1 MTTVRVMLMTLLVLL
16 ETQAAVAEVVV
27 TIVSNSAVIID
38 SWLRVV
44 NVRKQS

>member
-1 MTTVRVMLMTLLVLL
+1 MLMTLLVLL
-16 ETQAAVAEVVV
+16 ETQVVVAEGV

-38 SWLRVV
+38 SWLMVV

>member
-1 MTTVRVMLMTLLVLL
+1 MTLLILL
-16 ETQAAVAEVVV
+16 ETQAAVAEKVLV
-27 TIVSNSAVIID
+27 TIVGNSAVIID

>member
-1 MTTVRVMLMTLLVLL
+1 MTLLVLL

-38 SWLRVV
+38 SWLRVD
-44 NVRKQS
+44 

>member
-1 MTTVRVMLMTLLVLL
+1 MKLF
-16 ETQAAVAEVVV
+16 ETEAVVAEVV